1 MGVRDYSGGFR
12 QRLSDYAREF
22 RREWTIHLGLVV
34 ALLFLTLPVILVMLM
49 STQTSSQ
56 VLDFTFLG
64 VGSEGL
70 SNYVEVL
77 TEHNFDTYLL
87 NSFVM
92 ATLIAVGKIAISM
105 LAALAIVFYDF
116 RFKRTLFV
124 LILLTLMLPV
134 PVRIVPLFEL
144 MVNFGWHDSMYA
156 LVLPYLASPTAVLL
170 LRQHFRSISESLVE
184 TAKLDGVGPFRF
196 LFRVLIPMSKSMIIG
211 LFVISFVWGWNQYLW
226 PLVAIRSDEKQVV
239 QVGLEQLQ
247 GAQAGGE
254 PLWGLIMAGTVLAL
268 LPALVI
274 LVVMHRPLLE
284 TFNIQTK

>member
-1 MGVRDYSGGFR
+1 MAVSDVPAGLRHRVRTT
-12 QRLSDYAREF
+12 AREL
-22 RREWTIHLGLVV
+22 RREWAVHVGLIV
-34 ALLFLTLPVILVMLM
+34 ALLFLTLPVVLVAVM
-49 STQTSSQ
+49 STQTNTE

-64 VGSEGL
+64 IGSQGL

-77 TEHNFDTYLL
+77 TERNFGTYLV

-92 ATLIAVGKIAISM
+92 ASLIALGKIAISM

-184 TAKLDGVGPFRF
+184 TAKLDGVGPLRF
-196 LFRVLIPMSKSMIIG
+196 LFHVLLPMSKSMIIG

-268 LPALVI
+268 LPALLI